1 MSSYLRV
8 LRFPNF
14 RYLFLGQSASSVGDQ
29 VVIIALALY
38 VTERTGSAT
47 DLGFVLAAQALP
59 MIALIL
65 FGGVWADR
73 FGGKGRRRIMI
84 GADSVRA
91 GLHVTLAILI
101 FAGGAS
107 VVQLIVIE
115 ALFGAARAFFNPAYT
130 GLVPQTVPDDHV
142 QEAQALTGLTV
153 NLAIMIGPAI
163 GTALMLTVGAG
174 AAFALDAATFA
185 ISAALLTRV
194 HPRARGAERTTETVL
209 QSLRAGFG
217 EVASRPWVWATIS
230 AFCVA
235 VLCSYSQ
242 WYSLAPSI
250 AKSFYGGVDRF
261 GVLESVAGAG
271 AVLGALIGMRWR
283 PKRPLMLGLALILSW
298 PLQDLAFATLQPFV
312 MVLSLAFSVGL
323 TFALFE
329 IWWETALVRHI
340 PPDALSRV
348 SSYDWMGSLALLP
361 LGFAIAG
368 PLASA
373 IGARTVL
380 GVGAGITFV
389 MLLAAMT
396 PRSTRTLSLGSAE
409 QVTDHVVKEPRRK
422 AEVAHVDALVGVVHQ
437 RIPVEQPLVA
447 HREEAVGHAVGER
460 VAEPLGVGERRQDQ
474 RDG

>member
-1 MSSYLRV
+1 MSSYLSV

-14 RYLFLGQSASSVGDQ
+14 RYLFLGQSASSIGDQ
-29 VVIIALALY
+29 VVIVALALY
-38 VTERTGSAT
+38 VTQGTGSAT

-73 FGGKGRRRIMI
+73 FGGAGRRRIMI

-91 GLHVTLAILI
+91 GLHLTLAILI

-107 VVQLIVIE
+107 VVELIVIE
-115 ALFGAARAFFNPAYT
+115 ALFGVARAFFQPAYT
-130 GLVPQTVPDDHV
+130 GLVPQTVADDHV

-153 NLAIMIGPAI
+153 NLAIMVGPAI

-174 AAFALDAATFA
+174 VAFALDAATFV

-194 HPRARGAERTTETVL
+194 VPRARGTEQTTEPVL
-209 QSLRAGFG
+209 QSLRAGFH
-217 EVASRPWVWATIS
+217 EVASRPWVWATIA

-235 VLCSYSQ
+235 VLFSYSQ

-250 AKSFYGGVDRF
+250 AKQFYGGADRF
-261 GVLESVAGAG
+261 GVLESVAGVG
-271 AVLGALIGMRWR
+271 AVLGALIGIRWR

-298 PLQDLAFATLQPFV
+298 PLQDLAFATLQPLTTV
-312 MVLSLAFSVGL
+312 ILLAFSVGL
-323 TFALFE
+323 TFALLE

-340 PPDALSRV
+340 PADALSRV

-368 PLASA
+368 PMASA

-380 GVGAGITFV
+380 GVGAAVTFV
-389 MLLAAMT
+389 TLLAAMT
-396 PRSTRTLSLGSAE
+396 PRSTRQLSLRSAE
-409 QVTDHVVKEPRRK
+409 QVADDVVKEPRGK
-422 AEVAHVDALVGVVHQ
+422 AEIAHVDALVGVVHQ
-437 RIPVEQPLVA
+437 RVPVEQPLVA

-460 VAEPLGVGERRQDQ
+460 VAKPPGV
-474 RDG
+474 